1 MMSGT
6 VFLSRAAILGSRL
19 IQEQTG
25 SLKEMVEQYMEITD
39 IAIRDIVPK
48 YIMHSLV
55 HSLQVGRSFCTC
67 EADPSTFSLNQP
79 LGRFSL

>member
-1 MMSGT
+1 MSGR

-19 IQEQTG
+19 IQEQTS

-55 HSLQVGRSFCTC
+55 HALQVGSGCC
-67 EADPSTFSLNQP
+67 P
-79 LGRFSL
+79 